1 MMRFYTK
8 LNVEKKC
15 GTEVVG
21 PLRRIGGFNWANALF
36 SSQNKHSVV
45 CNNTG
50 LKLLIFIIS
59 NIRLFINRLSFT

>member
-21 PLRRIGGFNWANALF
+21 PLRRIGGFNPRPFFLHKHWA
-36 SSQNKHSVV
+36 KVV
-45 CNNTG
+45 DIYY
-50 LKLLIFIIS
+50 K
-59 NIRLFINRLSFT
+59 